1 MNHYEKPESFL
12 LKIEYTKCL
21 KKNLSLTYELKKTK
35 HDSEKIPLRF
45 KNRYLCWN
53 LIMFK
58 TNFMNEEL

>member
-21 KKNLSLTYELKKTK
+21 EKNLSLTYELKKTK

-45 KNRYLCWN
+45 KTETYVGILLC
-53 LIMFK
+53 FK
-58 TNFMNEEL
+58 QTL